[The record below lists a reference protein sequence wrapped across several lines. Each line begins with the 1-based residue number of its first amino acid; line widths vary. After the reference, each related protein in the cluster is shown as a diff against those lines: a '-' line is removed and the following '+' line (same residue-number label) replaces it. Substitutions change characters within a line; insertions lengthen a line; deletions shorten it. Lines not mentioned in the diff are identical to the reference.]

1 MTLSDFLSWL
11 DSYLNFEKT
20 QTKNIFWLDSMRFL
34 CGKLG
39 NPQDKIPCIH
49 IAGSKGKGSASEM
62 IANILEES
70 GKKCGIYTS
79 PHITDFRERISSP
92 KGFFPDRIY
101 EKSAEKL
108 VSLVDSIPLSDLPG
122 KRPLTWFELVTVFAF
137 LCFEEAGC
145 DFAVYEVGL
154 GGRLDSTN
162 VVKPLLSVIMPI
174 ELEHTDFLGGT
185 IEKIAEEKAGII
197 KENVPCVIARQ
208 NFSEAEKVFIEKS
221 REKKSEIIFT
231 KENSRNPEYG
241 FKNGKMNVRFEVSG
255 RKIKAEMNLLGKV
268 QAENAET
275 SALAVLKLFP
285 GIKTHQIEKG
295 LSKAFLPGRFEVFRS
310 GKKCPGKISFPKREI
325 IVLDGAH
332 TVKSVENTIRT
343 MKEVFPE
350 RKYILL
356 FSIAGGK
363 DAKDIV
369 PLFKGVFRKIIF
381 TEGKTVRNA
390 SSGNLLEI
398 AGRSS
403 VEAEN
408 IPEVKNALERVK
420 NLCGKSDIILVEGS
434 FYLVSEIKEILE
446 SGFHKKHSEKK
457 TIRI

>member
-49 IAGSKGKGSASEM
+49 IAGSKGKGSASAM

-92 KGFFPDRIY
+92 KGFFPDIIY

-108 VSLVDSIPLSDLPG
+108 VSLVDSIPLSALPG
-122 KRPLTWFELVTVFAF
+122 NRPLTWFELVTVFAF

-174 ELEHTDFLGGT
+174 EKEHTDFLGGT
-185 IEKIAEEKAGII
+185 IEKIAGEKAGII

-208 NFSEAEKVFIEKS
+208 NFIDAEKVFIEKS

-231 KENSRNPEYG
+231 EKNSRNLEYG

-295 LSKAFLPGRFEVFRS
+295 LSKAFLPGRFEVFR
-310 GKKCPGKISFPKREI
+310 PGKMSFPIRKI
-325 IVLDGAH
+325 LVLDGAH

-363 DAKDIV
+363 DAEDIV

-434 FYLVSEIKEILE
+434 FYLVSEIKEIIE
-446 SGFHKKHSEKK
+446 SGFHKKYSEKK
-457 TIRI
+457 TIKI